1 MATEGPGNRPRV
13 RGVEHRA
20 DPKDPTG
27 APRHPRGEGRPAVTS
42 TRSAPCLTY
51 AYTFPSDNTTMEADT
66 VDLEEKEAARGGERV
81 ESPNNPRRLAS
92 RSAQAGAHA
101 WGALVREA
109 HMRAHA

>member
-1 MATEGPGNRPRV
+1 MATEGPGNQPRE
-13 RGVEHRA
+13 RGVEHRT

-92 RSAQAGAHA
+92 RSAQTGAPVG
-101 WGALVREA
+101 GALVREA